1 MKSVTTITPQRITFV
16 GGGTDFPGYYQI
28 AGGKCLS
35 SAINQYLYVTVK
47 RHGPLFD
54 ENYRLNY
61 SSTELCNSIEEI
73 KNNIARECLRL
84 VPVDAPLFISTI
96 SDLPSSSGLASS
108 SCFAVGLLHSLH
120 ILRGEKVS
128 PGQLAEE
135 ACQVEID
142 MLKSPIGKQ
151 DQYAA
156 SFGGLNQFSFL
167 PNNRVL
173 LDHLWLANNGIDAL
187 FDHILLFWTSIQ
199 RDSSTILSQQKS
211 NINDNL
217 EYLDQIN
224 SLVDPFI
231 DELLKSHPDFRC
243 VGQILLVGWNLK
255 RSLSAT
261 VSNSSIDEAL
271 NSSLKLGA
279 FGGKI
284 VGAGGGGFL
293 MLIAP
298 PSKHR
303 NIIEGLSSLQH
314 VPIKYEAVG
323 TRVHSIF

>member
-16 GGGTDFPGYYQI
+16 GGGTDFPDYYQLV
-28 AGGKCLS
+28 GGKCLS
-35 SAINQYLYVTVK
+35 SSINQYLYVTVK

-54 ENYRLNY
+54 EKYRLNY
-61 SSTELCNSIEEI
+61 SSTELCNSVEQIQ
-73 KNNIARECLRL
+73 NNIARECLRL

-108 SCFAVGLLHSLH
+108 SCFAVGLLHCLH
-120 ILRGEKVS
+120 MLRGENAS

-142 MLKSPIGKQ
+142 MLNSPIGKQ

-156 SFGGLNQFSFL
+156 SFGGLNKFSFL

-173 LDHLWLANNGIDAL
+173 LDHLWLNNNGISSL
-187 FDHILLFWTSIQ
+187 FNHILLFWTSVQ

-211 NINDNL
+211 NINQNI
-217 EYLDQIN
+217 EYLDKIK
-224 SLVDPFI
+224 SLVDPFV
-231 DELLKSHPDFRC
+231 DELLRSTPDFSYL
-243 VGQILLVGWNLK
+243 GQILLEGWNLK
-255 RSLSAT
+255 RSLSST
-261 VSNSSIDEAL
+261 VSNSSIDQAL
-271 NSSLKLGA
+271 KISLKLGA
-279 FGGKI
+279 YGGKI

-298 PSKHR
+298 PSKHKTIV
-303 NIIEGLSSLQH
+303 NGLSSLQH
-314 VPIKYEAVG
+314 VPIQYEAVG
-323 TRVHSIF
+323 SRVHSTF